1 MNAFA
6 HGLAGGSPQPSLSI
20 LGTAVALPR
29 WLHYRTS
36 EGSPA
41 AVVIRARCLAG
52 EDTAAH
58 LKLIDYSS
66 ARIVYGCY
74 RKGF

>member
-1 MNAFA
+1 MRKTVGSFV
-6 HGLAGGSPQPSLSI
+6 LATVVGWSI

-58 LKLIDYSS
+58 LRLVEYSA
-66 ARIVYGCY
+66 ARVVYGCY
-74 RKGF
+74 RKGY